1 MNDQKKTLTAID
13 MGDLITPLLDQG
25 RCCRF
30 VSCGNSMFPFIRN
43 RDTVTLI
50 PCKKTALTVG
60 DVVAYRHPMSSNLV
74 IHRVISEKN
83 GCYLMKGD
91 NAREPDAQIT
101 MEHVTGILQGITRNG
116 RTVTLGLGCEKAW
129 IALLSRLGLFGPF
142 SSRVSSCVGRL
153 FARIPEQ
160 SKPPL
165 NEKRIDRTGSMGIK
179 GKDVSHLT
187 SKIRN

>member
-1 MNDQKKTLTAID
+1 MNDQMTLTAMD
-13 MGDLITPLLDQG
+13 MGDLIAPLLAQG

-50 PCKKTALTVG
+50 PCTKPVLTVG
-60 DVVAYRHPMSSNLV
+60 DVIAYRHPLSSNLV

-91 NAREPDAQIT
+91 NAREPDAQII
-101 MEHVTGILQGITRNG
+101 MEQVTGILQDVTRNG
-116 RTVTLGLGCEKAW
+116 RTFTLGLGREKAW

-142 SSRVSSCVGRL
+142 SSRVVSCVGRL
-153 FARIPEQ
+153 FARIP
-160 SKPPL
+160 
-165 NEKRIDRTGSMGIK
+165 
-179 GKDVSHLT
+179 
-187 SKIRN
+187 

>member
-1 MNDQKKTLTAID
+1 MEFQKKSCLSLDVVYSEAVQINDIDHGDPVNDQKKTLTAID

-30 VSCGNSMFPFIRN
+30 VSYGNSMFPFIRN

-50 PCKKTALTVG
+50 PCKKPALAVG
-60 DVVAYRHPMSSNLV
+60 DVIAYRHPLSSNLV
-74 IHRVISEKN
+74 IHRIISEKN

-101 MEHVTGILQGITRNG
+101 MEHVTGILQGIRRNG
-116 RTVTLGLGCEKAW
+116 RTVRIGLGREKAW

-142 SSRVSSCVGRL
+142 SLRVVICVGRL
-153 FARIPEQ
+153 F
-160 SKPPL
+160 
-165 NEKRIDRTGSMGIK
+165 T
-179 GKDVSHLT
+179 
-187 SKIRN
+187 RNP